1 MIQSAQLKDMV
12 IDNIYCINDE
22 SYLRTLE
29 KILDVGKTSER
40 IYYLNDQQRTLINIG
55 KQQISD
61 GEYFSNEELEKEED
75 EWLNG

>member
-22 SYLRTLE
+22 SYLRALE